1 MPVCNVSN
9 WTVSSGAPCPQGQ
22 FASLTFF
29 DALQCLNIWLKW
41 NRQCYL
47 HLDVSGIQFKV
58 AWEGFAWEAFL
69 FHPTAA
75 LRFRQEVTAQ
85 LDRFIYLHKWLSV
98 YGKLVGKC
106 TVAFWDASWGKT
118 GWTKERFME
127 STNLTPL
134 LKRVFHLIISTWICE
149 SSMLGKKFQTHILLN
164 RGEWWW
170 FTMVYSAKNHQ
181 PNKSKWV
188 HDGYTIGFLV
198 N

>member
-69 FHPTAA
+69 CHLSAA

-85 LDRFIYLHKWLSV
+85 LDWFIYLHKWLSV
-98 YGKLVGKC
+98 YGKFLGKC
-106 TVAFWDASWGKT
+106 TVALWDPSWET
-118 GWTKERFME
+118 GWKKERFME

-134 LKRVFHLIISTWICE
+134 LENGLLFNISTWIC
-149 SSMLGKKFQTHILLN
+149 SRSLGKSSKHLLLIVVN
-164 RGEWWW
+164 
-170 FTMVYSAKNHQ
+170 
-181 PNKSKWV
+181 
-188 HDGYTIGFLV
+188 DGDLPWSWYTL
-198 N
+198 